1 MRKVVGILISLGD
14 FGGYMEKQENV
25 LVTVPYQYVF
35 KDNLILNTKND
46 IILNSMKLYTLK
58 GGCIVKNINFD
69 ICVSGDKMVLRPL
82 EKSNEYVLFCQ
93 RVMNTS
99 VIKIKAT
106 EYFSKTEKDGSFTF
120 YMENDK
126 V

>member
-1 MRKVVGILISLGD
+1 
-14 FGGYMEKQENV
+14 MEKQENV
-25 LVTVPYQYVF
+25 LVTVYYQEHFEDILIV
-35 KDNLILNTKND
+35 DNEKD
-46 IILNSMKLYTLK
+46 IILNSIKIYTLK
-58 GGCIVKNINFD
+58 EGCLDKNVNFD

-93 RVMNTS
+93 RVMSAS
-99 VIKIKAT
+99 VIKIEAT